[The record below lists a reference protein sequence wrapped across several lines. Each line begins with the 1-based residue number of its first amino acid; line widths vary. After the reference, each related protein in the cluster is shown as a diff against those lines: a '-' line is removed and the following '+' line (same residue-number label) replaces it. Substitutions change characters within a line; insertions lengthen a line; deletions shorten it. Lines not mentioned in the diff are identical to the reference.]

1 MIPAECTLSCARCRR
16 GRSGGKE
23 GGETAGVDAA
33 DTLTGVQN
41 GAASCRFPAGALSI
55 VQWRTLAADS
65 VRTPVIFDYP
75 PFLPSLPHISTLATP
90 PPTLFKA
97 CEQLFA
103 IAG

>member
-41 GAASCRFPAGALSI
+41 GAASRRFPAGALYI

-75 PFLPSLPHISTLATP
+75 LLPSLPHLHPRYAATN
-90 PPTLFKA
+90 T
-97 CEQLFA
+97 
-103 IAG
+103 I